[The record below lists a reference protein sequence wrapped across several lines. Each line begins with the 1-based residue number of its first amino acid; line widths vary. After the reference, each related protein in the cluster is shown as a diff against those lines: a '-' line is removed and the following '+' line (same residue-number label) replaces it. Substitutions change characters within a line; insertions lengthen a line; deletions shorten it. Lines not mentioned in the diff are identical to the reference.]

1 MQRPPEGGQVL
12 SLCSSVKDA
21 SAKVAEIC
29 IFSLSSQPIDH
40 EDSAMQAGPKAKSTG
55 ECSRGQCPFPC
66 LCATWP
72 PSCKFETSEVV
83 VVWGLGCPGGPEVT
97 AEFLVLLWGLG
108 CEASQP
114 CPRQP

>member
-12 SLCSSVKDA
+12 SLCSSVKEA

-55 ECSRGQCPFPC
+55 ECGMGSVHPPASLPPGHCPMDVRH
-66 LCATWP
+66 WRVE
-72 PSCKFETSEVV
+72 SCSCDPD
-83 VVWGLGCPGGPEVT
+83 LT
-97 AEFLVLLWGLG
+97 AEFPVLLWGPG
-108 CEASQP
+108 CGASQP
-114 CPRQP
+114 SSQWP